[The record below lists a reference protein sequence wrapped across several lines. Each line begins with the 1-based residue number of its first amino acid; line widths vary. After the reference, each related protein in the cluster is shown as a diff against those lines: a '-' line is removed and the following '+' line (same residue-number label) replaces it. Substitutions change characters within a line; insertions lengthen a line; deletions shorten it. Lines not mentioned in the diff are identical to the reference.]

1 MKKILALIL
10 IVGCIFA
17 FASCGLLGGGKDET
31 PPADVS
37 SIQQAIDASAPVSAK
52 ITVELNA
59 VLGDL
64 NGEYNVD
71 FNSDGSA
78 TVNYSYELFNEF
90 NVDSVE
96 LGPKSTYTGVVTVSA
111 DGQLSEEIGGVA
123 AAEAVSFDI
132 ALDEALFETVT
143 VESSVLRGTVKA
155 DNTYDILGVAL
166 DYDVELVILTGNGRV
181 TSIIIN
187 YVAESGPI
195 EITAT
200 YHY

>member
-1 MKKILALIL
+1 MYNAYITKLKNIRNHPNADRLNLAECFGNTVVI
-10 IVGCIFA
+10 
-17 FASCGLLGGGKDET
+17 GKDYDEET
-31 PPADVS
+31 LYIYFP
-37 SIQQAIDASAPVSAK
+37 
-52 ITVELNA
+52 T
-59 VLGDL
+59 
-64 NGEYNVD
+64 
-71 FNSDGSA
+71 
-78 TVNYSYELFNEF
+78 
-90 NVDSVE
+90 
-96 LGPKSTYTGVVTVSA
+96 